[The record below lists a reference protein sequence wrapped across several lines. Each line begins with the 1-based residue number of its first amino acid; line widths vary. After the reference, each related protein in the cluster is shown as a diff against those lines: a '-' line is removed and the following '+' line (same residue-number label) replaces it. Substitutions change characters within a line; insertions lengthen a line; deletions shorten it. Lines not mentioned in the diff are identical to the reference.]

1 MYHPIFQIL
10 NTPQSEPWFDNLSI
24 YFGNPIEASGIEPVT
39 TCLNLASMSLICTL
53 HIPRLLRW
61 LQNIMHH
68 FHWSKSSLLVA
79 KSTTF
84 HGQLTFLLVQIPISH
99 GQIHFMNTRSP
110 FPIVKSLVLIRKS
123 QFFMLNSQFGII
135 ESQFSTVESNF
146 FDDKIP
152 FLMGKSQY
160 WITQSLNIHFLWSN
174 PTFGSLNPHEIHIF
188 PPMLD
193 HSNPHFRSNKSTFCG
208 WSDLPPSPAPS
219 QQGLRCLKPSLTPHC
234 CRAHRSPPKCGRT
247 PGWWG

>member
-1 MYHPIFQIL
+1 MHIAYPPVAHCGACRISCTISVGQIFIVGC
-10 NTPQSEPWFDNLSI
+10 EI
-24 YFGNPIEASGIEPVT
+24 
-39 TCLNLASMSLICTL
+39 
-53 HIPRLLRW
+53 
-61 LQNIMHH
+61 HH
-68 FHWSKSSLLVA
+68 FPP
-79 KSTTF
+79 STP
-84 HGQLTFLLVQIPISH
+84 FLLVQIPISQ
-99 GQIHFMNTRSP
+99 GQIQFMNTRSP

-123 QFFMLNSQFGII
+123 PFFMLNSQFGII

-208 WSDLPPSPAPS
+208 WPSSPISSPISAGAPLPKAFANSTLLP
-219 QQGLRCLKPSLTPHC
+219 
-234 CRAHRSPPKCGRT
+234 RT
-247 PGWWG
+247 PFTSKMRSNSWMTGISFDRGY